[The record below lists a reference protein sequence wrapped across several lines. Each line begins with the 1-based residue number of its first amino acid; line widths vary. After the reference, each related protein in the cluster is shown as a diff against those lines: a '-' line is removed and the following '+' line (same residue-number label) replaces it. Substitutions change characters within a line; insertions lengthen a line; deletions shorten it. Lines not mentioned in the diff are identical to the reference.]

1 MSFPHITTFARDMR
15 KTIVEI
21 SYSCGTSTHI
31 GGALSM
37 TDVMSVLYAHVLRYQ
52 ADNPRWDG
60 RDRFILSKG
69 HGVLGY
75 FPALLHAGIID
86 AATFATFQQNG
97 SHLIAHPVMNL
108 DLGIESSNGSLGHGI
123 SMAVGLALAAKKQQK
138 QHKIYTLLGDGE
150 TNEGS
155 VWEAAML
162 ASHLKLDNLVA
173 IIDYNKMQNDGA
185 GADILHVPNMAER
198 FAAFGWHIEEVNG
211 HDIEGLVA
219 SFAAPCI
226 GKPKAIIAHT
236 IKGKGIDFMEN
247 DNSWHHNRLTANS
260 YEQAL
265 KALAMSNQPEPDNNI
280 EGATD
285 GN

>member
-1 MSFPHITTFARDMR
+1 MSYPHITAFARNMR
-15 KTIVEI
+15 RTIVEI

-37 TDVMSVLYAHVLRYQ
+37 TDVMAVLYSHVLRFQ
-52 ADNPRWDG
+52 ADNPHWDG

-86 AATFATFQQNG
+86 TVTFNTFQQNG

-123 SMAVGLALAAKKQQK
+123 SMAVGIALAAKKQQK
-138 QHKIYTLLGDGE
+138 SHNTYALLGDGE

-198 FAAFGWHIEEVNG
+198 FAAFGWHTIEVDG
-211 HDIEGLVA
+211 HDIDALVA
-219 SFAAPCI
+219 AFAAPST
-226 GKPKAIIAHT
+226 GQPKAIVAHT
-236 IKGKGIDFMEN
+236 IKGKGVPFMEN
-247 DNSWHHNRLTANS
+247 DNSWHHNRITASS

-265 KALAMSNQPEPDNNI
+265 QALAATEPAVDA
-280 EGATD
+280 GAQH